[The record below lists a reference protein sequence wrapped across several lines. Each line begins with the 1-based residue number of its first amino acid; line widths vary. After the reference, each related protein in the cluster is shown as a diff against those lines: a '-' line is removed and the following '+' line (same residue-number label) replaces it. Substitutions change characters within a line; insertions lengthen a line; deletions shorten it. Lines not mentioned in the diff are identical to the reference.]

1 MALQVQQLQIPAS
14 KTLDLASFL
23 ADPAAVRQWNLQGL
37 PAGTFSLQ
45 NGILITR
52 SQRWPLIIDPQ
63 VSLSLRFAIKSR
75 RLHQHG

>member
-1 MALQVQQLQIPAS
+1 MLYLLQVHQLQIPAS
-14 KTLDLASFL
+14 ATLDLASFL
-23 ADPAAVRQWNLQGL
+23 ADPAVVRQWNLQGL

-63 VSLSLRFAIKSR
+63 VSSYPDVFAMQDVIAC
-75 RLHQHG
+75 